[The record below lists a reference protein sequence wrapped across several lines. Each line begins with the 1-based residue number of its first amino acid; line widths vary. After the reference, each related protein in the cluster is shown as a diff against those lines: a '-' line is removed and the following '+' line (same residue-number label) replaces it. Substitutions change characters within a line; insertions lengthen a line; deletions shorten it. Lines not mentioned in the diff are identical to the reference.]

1 MADEIIKE
9 LWEIKDSIANDH
21 DYDLDSLTTYL
32 KLRKFTENRQV
43 VNLRAIKKIPKQ
55 GLILNRNST
64 TLHFS

>member
-43 VNLRAIKKIPKQ
+43 VNLQSIKKAPKQ
-55 GLILNRNST
+55 CVILNSDSPTFHLR
-64 TLHFS
+64 